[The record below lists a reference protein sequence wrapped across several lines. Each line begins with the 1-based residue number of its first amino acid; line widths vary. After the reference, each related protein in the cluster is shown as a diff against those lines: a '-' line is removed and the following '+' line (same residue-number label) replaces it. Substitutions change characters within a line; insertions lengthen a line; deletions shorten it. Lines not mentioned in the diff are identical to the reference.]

1 MQVRRVQTHNG
12 GDTRQGGVLRAR
24 QLTPVFSRPPV
35 RQDDESP
42 PNVVVPGWPSDQTYN
57 AYLASKGLN
66 PATAKQM
73 LSAPAAGPRTWRDT
87 PGGLPPGGS
96 TPSATMRVPLSRPV
110 RSPPPRVG
118 AATPQQALGTS
129 KQATLV
135 AGASGGGGSD
145 SGGGGGGG
153 GGTSGGMPIVRQS
166 VHKQALMG
174 TKKATSAAGTRT
186 YTSRYRGVHQ
196 TFPTRRWE
204 AQFRRAGKPTSL
216 GCFDKEEEAAR
227 AYDKMML
234 WCDLHNADMRTL
246 GLLRSAPLTNF
257 PAEEYDEDLEALRE
271 MTQDELVLELRK
283 VGRLQAA
290 ASVTPR
296 GALGGVLP
304 PRQFSLPPR
313 VLTPGG
319 GTPAA

>member
-1 MQVRRVQTHNG
+1 VQ
-12 GDTRQGGVLRAR
+12 
-24 QLTPVFSRPPV
+24 
-35 RQDDESP
+35 QDDESP
-42 PNVVVPGWPSDQTYN
+42 PHVVVPGWPSDQTYN

-73 LSAPAAGPRTWRDT
+73 LSAPAAGPRTWRDM

-118 AATPQQALGTS
+118 AATPQQAPGTSS

-145 SGGGGGGG
+145 SGGGG
-153 GGTSGGMPIVRQS
+153 TSGGMPVVRQS

-174 TKKATSAAGTRT
+174 TKKATTAAGTRT

-296 GALGGVLP
+296 GGVLP

-319 GTPAA
+319 GNPAA

>member
-1 MQVRRVQTHNG
+1 M
-12 GDTRQGGVLRAR
+12 
-24 QLTPVFSRPPV
+24 
-35 RQDDESP
+35 
-42 PNVVVPGWPSDQTYN
+42 VVPGWPSDTTYN

-66 PATAKQM
+66 PATAKQL
-73 LSAPAAGPRTWRDT
+73 LSQPAAAPRTWRDT
-87 PGGLPPGGS
+87 PGALPPGGS

-110 RSPPPRVG
+110 RSTPPRVG
-118 AATPQQALGTS
+118 AATPQQATGTAS

-135 AGASGGGGSD
+135 AGASGGGSD
-145 SGGGGGGG
+145 SGG

-257 PAEEYDEDLEALRE
+257 PAEEYDDDLEALRE

-296 GALGGVLP
+296 GAMGVLP

-313 VLTPGG
+313 VVTPGG
-319 GTPAA
+319 GTPTA